1 MIAALFVEKNGPYA
15 NLENVD
21 AWPAARDARNY
32 PGPWPVVAH
41 PPCSRWCKLAGLVEA
56 RYGYKKGD
64 DGGCFAFALE
74 AVRKFGGI
82 LEHPAFSAAWQAF
95 GLTEPLPNIWTR
107 CIDGGWIVEVRQL
120 DFGHPAEKRT
130 WLYAFGV
137 KHLPMITAS
146 ATESSATVGT
156 GKIGKYTP
164 TAHCSRTWTKEVQP
178 TARTSFLRNRDKV
191 PSELRR
197 LSSKEASRT
206 PVAFRDW
213 LISIAE
219 SVAI

>member
-1 MIAALFVEKNGPYA
+1 MIAALFVEQNGPYA

-21 AWPAARDARNY
+21 AWPAYRDARKY
-32 PGPWPVVAH
+32 PGPYPVVAH
-41 PPCSRWCKLAGLVEA
+41 PPCTRWCRLAGLVQK

-74 AVRKFGGI
+74 AVRTFGGI
-82 LEHPAFSAAWQAF
+82 LEHPAFSAAWLAF

-137 KHLPMITAS
+137 KHLPMIPR
-146 ATESSATVGT
+146 TEA
-156 GKIGKYTP
+156 IR
-164 TAHCSRTWTKEVQP
+164 TAHCSRTWTKAVQP

-191 PSELRR
+191 PSTLRR

-213 LISIAE
+213 LLSIAE
-219 SVAI
+219 SASTHPPNPTTDPA